1 MGPHYHPTEVAQEE
15 FPEQE
20 EESTAEVGLGPCL
33 WYYLQK
39 LYRRFPPEIYIL
51 MDIVD
56 LFKGFCSFPNLGTGH
71 AIKSDEFLEK
81 FQRGDVGV
89 IFNPKVYVAD
99 FGNFKQGSLSMKFVQ
114 KE

>member
-1 MGPHYHPTEVAQEE
+1 MEVSSTMEVVVVQWQVGDQQLFHEQDDNGNILKIFAPLIWPSAAGEMGPHYHPTEVAQEE

-39 LYRRFPPEIYIL
+39 LCRRLPPEIDIF

-56 LFKGFCSFPNLGTGH
+56 LFKGFS
-71 AIKSDEFLEK
+71 
-81 FQRGDVGV
+81 
-89 IFNPKVYVAD
+89 
-99 FGNFKQGSLSMKFVQ
+99 
-114 KE
+114 